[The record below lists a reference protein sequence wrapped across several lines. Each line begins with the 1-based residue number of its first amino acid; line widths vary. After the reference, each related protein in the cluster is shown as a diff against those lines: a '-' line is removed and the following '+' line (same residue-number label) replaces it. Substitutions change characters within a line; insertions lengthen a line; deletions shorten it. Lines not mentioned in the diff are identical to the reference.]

1 MQAARVVASDHAA
14 RAPRTLTPAPIFRS
28 VNPTIYGE
36 PPADEPRVLT
46 TINRLMMIALVLAV
60 CAGGMIAFVPL
71 FRQQAQ
77 ISGDI
82 ARLESELKKE
92 KAINRDL
99 EKRKALLQN
108 NPEYI
113 ESTARDLLNMA
124 KPGEII
130 IRFEGLPPARRVP

>member
-1 MQAARVVASDHAA
+1 M
-14 RAPRTLTPAPIFRS
+14 
-28 VNPTIYGE
+28 NPTFYGE

-46 TINRLMMIALVLAV
+46 TINRLMMIAIVLAV
-60 CAGGMIAFVPL
+60 CAGGMIAFIPL
-71 FRQQAQ
+71 LRQQAQ

-99 EKRKALLQN
+99 EKRKTLLQN

-124 KPGEII
+124 KPGEVI
-130 IRFEGLPPARRVP
+130 IRFEGLPPSRRTP